1 MKNVRLPKGATINI
15 GRDDYVKASGGGGV
29 GWWIAGGVFLV
40 IAFGST
46 NAPDHADNHP
56 KTTPTHSAPAKP

>member
-1 MKNVRLPKGATINI
+1 MKNVRLPQGASVQMS
-15 GRDDYVKASGGGGV
+15 RDAYAKASGGGGV

-46 NAPDHADNHP
+46 NAPDHADNNH